1 MKQYW
6 KQFK

>member
-6 KQFK
+6 KIC

>member
-6 KQFK
+6 

>member
-6 KQFK
+6 NF